1 MTMSNM
7 YVCDLC
13 DLLYL
18 ISIYDIVYTCDL
30 RDPCDVDIS
39 YQQCVIF
46 VIILINVIYMR
57 YNVTLTVLIYFIYI
71 WSIWLMRCSISDLLC
86 ILYYLRVR
94 WYTWDLYEIYVIDL
108 FYVIYAN
115 QDIIDDLWYFFN
127 YVIYA
132 MDVM

>member
-86 ILYYLRVR
+86 ILYYVRVR